1 MGSLEFSVW
10 SIVLISKRQFYFFFF
25 SLQMFLSLTP
35 WPLSPPLTP
44 RLPVLWVEH
53 PSWEQGQQDDP
64 LHSPSLLIC
73 VCVYVCVCLYALS
86 VCMCGGQR
94 WVSGG
99 VPICSPSCFL
109 RPELPHLSWAV
120 AGYSS
125 WHNLTECSRQ
135 AGEAYAKQLLSP
147 PSRRWTN
154 RIRPNELTGGEVQAK
169 AILVMPC
176 FSDSYVCPLIF
187 KWLYSFSLL

>member
-1 MGSLEFSVW
+1 MAFGCLE
-10 SIVLISKRQFYFFFF
+10 
-25 SLQMFLSLTP
+25 
-35 WPLSPPLTP
+35 
-44 RLPVLWVEH
+44 
-53 PSWEQGQQDDP
+53 
-64 LHSPSLLIC
+64 SLLFSKSLCHLC
-73 VCVYVCVCLYALS
+73 VMPWTSIIKDQSSPDTSFIPVMDAAHRATWNFVSVGNQHNLRGGLHLDFVGFCLLQSLWSLS
-86 VCMCGGQR
+86 YSFWQKH
-94 WVSGG
+94 
-99 VPICSPSCFL
+99 